1 MKNLRSAFIIFILS
15 IFNSGMSYGQKSTFK
30 LISTQTQFHTN
41 SNWEDHSIAAF
52 TYNANGDM
60 EEMILSR
67 YDNNQSLNPHYRSE
81 SVFASNGTIAE
92 IKTYTW
98 DGNIWEQSSSI
109 DRTYNQ
115 NKLSESINRKL
126 TNGQLSNSNKSSY
139 IYNSEGRMIQM
150 INQIFD
156 QNAWSDF
163 SRSTYSYAGKKVV
176 AILNEKLMNGT
187 WTASTNSE
195 YIYTGNNVNRVII
208 KVKQN
213 QVFENSTR
221 ISYTYDSNGNQ
232 LTSITEIWKNAT
244 WELNSRT
251 HNTWQQLTDVATNPS
266 LSTLEMNVF
275 PNPSSGIFNLELK
288 SEIGNKIEVNVFDL
302 SGKLLMTRNPMM
314 EQPGEEIQL
323 DLNGLAKGMY
333 LLRVRS
339 GDSAI
344 QEKILLN

>member
-1 MKNLRSAFIIFILS
+1 MKNLKTAFILS
-15 IFNSGMSYGQKSTFK
+15 ILFIFISGMGYSQKSTYK

-41 SNWEDHSIAAF
+41 NSWEDHSIAAF

-67 YDNNQSLNPHYRSE
+67 YDNNLSLNPHYRSE
-81 SVFASNGTIAE
+81 SVFAANGTIAE

-98 DGNIWEQSSSI
+98 DGTVWEQGSSI
-109 DRTYNQ
+109 DRTYDQ
-115 NKLSESINRKL
+115 NKLSESINRKISS
-126 TNGQLSNSNKSSY
+126 GQMSNSNKSTY
-139 IYNSEGRMIQM
+139 VYNSEGRMIQM
-150 INQIFD
+150 MNQIFD
-156 QNAWSDF
+156 QNAWTDF

-195 YIYTGNNVNRVII
+195 YIYTGNNVNRVVI
-208 KVKQN
+208 KVMQN

-232 LTSITEIWKNAT
+232 LTSISEIWKNGT

-251 HNTWQQLTDVATNPS
+251 QNTWQQLTDVATNPS
-266 LSTLEMNVF
+266 LASLEMNVF
-275 PNPSSGIFNLELK
+275 PNPSTGIFNLALK

-302 SGKLLMTRNPMM
+302 KGKLLMTRTPIM
-314 EQPGEEIQL
+314 EQQGEELQL